1 MCKCVA
7 LENMVA
13 DFLGPNTTGVTCVDM
28 TYTLNRV
35 TTGGKP
41 LSFLPTHHPLS
52 LFLDKE
58 FLAVVGRGPV

>member
-28 TYTLNRV
+28 TYTL
-35 TTGGKP
+35 K
-41 LSFLPTHHPLS
+41 
-52 LFLDKE
+52 
-58 FLAVVGRGPV
+58 